1 MFKAVDCPLTSFKW
15 PPGMPSD
22 AKISSSATLQSWAIQ
37 GGGYGLR
44 ATTSRA
50 ERVTGEGKLDETM
63 MLGGSM
69 HAVSMPGK
77 ELLKCIDDY
86 TKAFL
91 PAQHEQMLLS
101 RHNLQ
106 QGGVVDEADSG
117 DEGGYD
123 SEDSDA
129 GVADV
134 SNPCPNFASY
144 LAAMVALTILRFN
157 GVNPTHGATHSTL
170 AAPLPFATPVSPMT
184 SQTAR
189 LCTPS
194 PSRWGSAAASTSAS
208 AGCCRRHGSASPS
221 TASLATMCTCCSRL
235 RLRQVQRVE
244 LWMYLLWLY
253 SLWQA
258 LLRRK

>member
-1 MFKAVDCPLTSFKW
+1 MSTAVDCPLTSFKW
-15 PPGMPSD
+15 LPGMPSD
-22 AKISSSATLQSWAIQ
+22 AEIRSSATLQSWAIQ

-50 ERVTGEGKLDETM
+50 ERMRGEGKLDETM

-69 HAVSMPGK
+69 HAVSSSGK
-77 ELLKCIDDY
+77 ELLKCVDDY

-91 PAQHEQMLLS
+91 PVQHEQMLLS

-123 SEDSDA
+123 SDDSDA

-144 LAAMVALTILRFN
+144 LAGMIALAILRFN

-170 AAPLPFATPVSPMT
+170 AAPLPSATPVSPMT

-235 RLRQVQRVE
+235 RSRQV
-244 LWMYLLWLY
+244 LTMAILTM
-253 SLWQA
+253 A
-258 LLRRK
+258 GAAAA